1 MLFGL
6 YKGLSGK
13 LWGIF
18 KIVRSV
24 ESTTPASFRDP
35 LILAAVTRLK
45 GVRGFLGD
53 PKLWSAGGKGPEELL
68 RCLPGGG
75 HSEVTGTSQFGTL
88 SRLVAEPDPQ
98 RTGV

>member
-1 MLFGL
+1 M
-6 YKGLSGK
+6 Y
-13 LWGIF
+13 IC
-18 KIVRSV
+18 IYIYV
-24 ESTTPASFRDP
+24 ESTTPASFRGP

-53 PKLWSAGGKGPEELL
+53 PKLWSAGGKGPQELL